1 MSRSLM
7 QFAPKLTQGGVQ
19 FVPVLSVETA
29 VRDARLAAAKFDEL
43 STRTKTIS
51 KKRAL

>member
-1 MSRSLM
+1 MSRSLK
-7 QFAPKLTQGGVQ
+7 QFAAKLTQGEVQ
-19 FVPVLSVETA
+19 FLPVLSVETA

-43 STRTKTIS
+43 STRAKTMS